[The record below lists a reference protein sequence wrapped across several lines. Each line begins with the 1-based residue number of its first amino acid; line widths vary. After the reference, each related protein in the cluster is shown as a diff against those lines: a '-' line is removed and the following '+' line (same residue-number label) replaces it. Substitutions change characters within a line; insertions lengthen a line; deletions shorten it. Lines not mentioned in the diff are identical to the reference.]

1 MILDR
6 LQTFVQNRVTK
17 IQNLTDISRW
27 QYIKSKDNPADLASR
42 GIFPKTFLNSQ
53 LWFHGPSWM
62 TLPNTQWPKN
72 SFSKSEVKLPELKGQ
87 VFATILTENNSF
99 PFNKFSSLTK
109 SKRTVAYCLR
119 FIANCRTVN
128 ENREVGQL
136 TVTEIDKAI
145 KCLVKLCQK
154 ESYNDE
160 IQLLQS
166 SQGLKPKHKLLNLAP
181 FVDSDGLLRV
191 GGRLKH
197 SQLPFSAKHP
207 LLLSG
212 KHILSKLIFEDAHKA
227 LLHAGPQLLLATV
240 RQTYWVTSGMNVAK
254 KGY

>member
-1 MILDR
+1 MIL
-6 LQTFVQNRVTK
+6 TK
-17 IQNLTDISRW
+17 L
-27 QYIKSKDNPADLASR
+27 
-42 GIFPKTFLNSQ
+42 
-53 LWFHGPSWM
+53 
-62 TLPNTQWPKN
+62 
-72 SFSKSEVKLPELKGQ
+72 
-87 VFATILTENNSF
+87 
-99 PFNKFSSLTK
+99 
-109 SKRTVAYCLR
+109 KRTVAYCLR
-119 FIANCRTVN
+119 FIANCRKVK
-128 ENREVGQL
+128 ENRELGQL

-145 KCLVKLCQK
+145 QCLVKLCQK
-154 ESYNDE
+154 ESFNDE

-191 GGRLKH
+191 GGCLKH

-227 LLHAGPQLLLATV
+227 LLHTGPQLLLATV
-240 RQTYWVTSGMNVAK
+240 RQNLLGNLWNERSK